1 MRCSFTA
8 LAFSLIFVVASA
20 GPGEAAKRLPI
31 TIDFRI
37 DPSVIP
43 RHLWSLGDIAIVETT
58 LRPFV
63 LTHLGDLFEYWS
75 FHDPGQPRRRRL
87 EFWIRPWQGDS
98 AMMLLVP
105 VIDGRAEDPVAR
117 YLWQASGDLT
127 STGLSGPMVEA
138 EKLKVFVQN
147 VFLMEDNN
155 TAKIGQWLRNNVPI
169 GPEGAWMEPGRPDS
183 LMIALPL
190 SIEEFGA
197 LQKSIFKISGRAPS
211 GQTEELEAVG
221 VELPAPYPPDSPT
234 PDLIGLAVLAQYH
247 IVGTVRNPIQPPLV
261 ARVRQI
267 RLGPVYLMDE
277 RPPTPFISDDSED
290 WVEE

>member
-1 MRCSFTA
+1 MRCALTA
-8 LAFSLIFVVASA
+8 LAFSLILVLASA
-20 GPGEAAKRLPI
+20 GPGDAAKRLPV

-37 DPSVIP
+37 EPSVVQDQYWFP
-43 RHLWSLGDIAIVETT
+43 SDITAVETT
-58 LRPFV
+58 LRRFV
-63 LTHLGDLFEYWS
+63 LTQLGDLFEYWS
-75 FHDPGQPRRRRL
+75 FRGPGQPRRHRL

-105 VIDGRAEDPVAR
+105 VINGRAEYPVAR
-117 YLWQASGDLT
+117 YLWQAPGELT

-155 TAKIGQWLRNNVPI
+155 TAKIEQWLRNNVPI
-169 GPEGAWMEPGRPDS
+169 GPESAWMEPGRPDS

-197 LQKSIFKISGRAPS
+197 LQKSIFKISGRTPS

-221 VELPAPYPPDSPT
+221 VELRAPYPPLSPT

-277 RPPTPFISDDSED
+277 RPPTPYISDDSED